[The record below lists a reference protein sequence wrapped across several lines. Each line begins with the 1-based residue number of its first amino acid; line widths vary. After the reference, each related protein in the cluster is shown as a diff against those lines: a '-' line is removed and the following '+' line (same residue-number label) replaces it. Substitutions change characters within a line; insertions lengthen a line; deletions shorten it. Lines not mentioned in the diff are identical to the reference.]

1 MRIYL
6 ILHLGIKRGIVE
18 MSDIIL
24 INKSDGDL
32 LPSARR
38 TASDY
43 TSALKF
49 MRPRHKN
56 WKPRVCLISSKLGT
70 GLDKAWEKMTEFKN
84 KMIDNGDFYTQ
95 RSNQRKKWMWN
106 YINSKLLDVFNHH
119 YSVRDKR
126 EQLEKLVVNQS
137 LSPGEASDV
146 LISEFVESYKSSK

>member
-1 MRIYL
+1 
-6 ILHLGIKRGIVE
+6 

-49 MRPRHKN
+49 MRPRYKI
-56 WKPRVCLISSKLGT
+56 WKPRVCLISSKVGT
-70 GLDKAWEKMTEFKN
+70 GLDEAWERMVKFKN
-84 KMIDNGDFYTQ
+84 IMIESGDFYTQ

-106 YINSKLLDVFNHH
+106 YINNKLLDVFNQH
-119 YSVRDKR
+119 YAVRDKR
-126 EQLEKLVVNQS
+126 EYLEHLVVNQS

-146 LISEFVESYKSSK
+146 LIAKFVESYKSNK

>member
-1 MRIYL
+1 MIF
-6 ILHLGIKRGIVE
+6 HLGIKRGIVE

-49 MRPRHKN
+49 IRPRHKN

-70 GLDKAWEKMTEFKN
+70 GLDKVWEIMTEFKN

-106 YINSKLLDVFNHH
+106 YINNKLLDVFNHH

-146 LISEFVESYKSSK
+146 LISEFVESYNSSK

>member
-1 MRIYL
+1 
-6 ILHLGIKRGIVE
+6 

-49 MRPRHKN
+49 MTRRHKN

-70 GLDKAWEKMTEFKN
+70 GLDEAWERMIKFKSM
-84 KMIDNGDFYTQ
+84 MIENGDFQAQ
-95 RSNQRKKWMWN
+95 RSFQRKKWMWS
-106 YINSKLLDVFNHH
+106 YINNKLLDAFNQHH
-119 YSVRDKR
+119 SVRDKR
-126 EQLEKLVVNQS
+126 ESLENQVVNQS

-146 LISEFVESYKSSK
+146 LISHFVESYKSSK